1 MMRFKKAITILLTV
15 CLMASLAAITVN
27 AARSSTANT
36 HVYSSSSSTGNITGI
51 IGGSTGNGY
60 IAGTGYP
67 TSIVGVID
75 NNTTS
80 IVDVTGN
87 NTTSIFSVSTG
98 NTTGNGTSVYE
109 DQSADIVGG
118 SVINGYNAGPGY
130 TTSIVGVT
138 GNTTT
143 SIVSVSTGNTTGKT
157 TSSYETHATGIVGS
171 SPVNVYS
178 AGTGSDT
185 GTAISSSRGL

>member
-1 MMRFKKAITILLTV
+1 MMRFKKTITILLTV

-27 AARSSTANT
+27 AARSSTAST
-36 HVYSSSSSTGNITGI
+36 HVYSSSSITGNITGI
-51 IGGSTGNGY
+51 IGG
-60 IAGTGYP
+60 
-67 TSIVGVID
+67 
-75 NNTTS
+75 
-80 IVDVTGN
+80 
-87 NTTSIFSVSTG
+87 STG

-118 SVINGYNAGPGY
+118 SVINGYNPGPGY

-143 SIVSVSTGNTTGKT
+143 SIFSVSTGNTTGNT

-178 AGTGSDT
+178 TGTGSDT
-185 GTAISSSRGL
+185 GTAISSSRGLGNTT

>member
-1 MMRFKKAITILLTV
+1 MMRFKKTITILLTV

-27 AARSSTANT
+27 AARSSTAST
-36 HVYSSSSSTGNITGI
+36 HVYSSSSITGNITGI

-60 IAGTGYP
+60 SADPGY
-67 TSIVGVID
+67 TTNIVGF
-75 NNTTS
+75 
-80 IVDVTGN
+80 TGN

-130 TTSIVGVT
+130 TTSL
-138 GNTTT
+138 
-143 SIVSVSTGNTTGKT
+143 
-157 TSSYETHATGIVGS
+157 YETQATGIDGNRS
-171 SPVNVYS
+171 VNVYS
-178 AGTGSDT
+178 AGIGSNST
-185 GTAISSSRGL
+185 IKPPTAHVAQETRHRCIWNHITFGISNGTKYQKRIDKNK

>member
-1 MMRFKKAITILLTV
+1 
-15 CLMASLAAITVN
+15 MASLAAITVN
-27 AARSSTANT
+27 AARSSTAST
-36 HVYSSSSSTGNITGI
+36 HVYSSSSITGNITGI

-60 IAGTGYP
+60 SADPGY
-67 TSIVGVID
+67 TTNIVGF
-75 NNTTS
+75 
-80 IVDVTGN
+80 TGN

-143 SIVSVSTGNTTGKT
+143 SIFSVSTGNTTGNT

-178 AGTGSDT
+178 TGTGSDT
-185 GTAISSSRGL
+185 GTAISSSRGLGNTT